1 MLQSP
6 DTLID
11 HLDNLLT
18 YGQMSV
24 VTREAVK
31 ERILGEAVEVEKVK
45 VAVQTIVT
53 SPEFS
58 VLR

>member
-18 YGQMSV
+18 YGQMSA

-31 ERILGEAVEVEKVK
+31 ERILGEAVEAEKVK